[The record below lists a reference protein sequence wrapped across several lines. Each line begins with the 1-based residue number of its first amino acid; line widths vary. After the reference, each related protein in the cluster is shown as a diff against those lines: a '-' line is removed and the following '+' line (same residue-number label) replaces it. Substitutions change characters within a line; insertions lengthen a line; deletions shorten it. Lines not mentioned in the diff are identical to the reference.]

1 MRQGAKPIL
10 SLDSKKTNCMC
21 GRFVLVDKIE
31 VVEKVFNAKF
41 EDNDTLF
48 SPNYNV
54 SVGQKSLVI
63 TNEFP

>member
-1 MRQGAKPIL
+1 
-10 SLDSKKTNCMC
+10 MC